1 MNAGQIFGRS
11 MAFPPRVGADGRIAW
26 SEGPQ
31 NIRESIEIILQTELG
46 SRLMLRSFGGGL
58 GPFLFEPNIPA
69 THRLIQEQ
77 VESALTLWEPRI
89 RLTAVEV
96 SPDPENRRGVILTI
110 EYSLVATGAAE
121 QLALAVN
128 LAP

>member
-1 MNAGQIFGRS
+1 MNAGTLFGRS
-11 MAFPPRVGADGRIAW
+11 MAFPPHVGADGRIAW

-31 NIRESIEIILQTELG
+31 NIRESIEIILQTEIG

-58 GPFLFEPNIPA
+58 APFLFEPNVPA

-77 VESALTLWEPRI
+77 VETALILWEPRI
-89 RLTAVEV
+89 QVQTVDVTQDPANGRAVIITLTY
-96 SPDPENRRGVILTI
+96 T
-110 EYSLVATGAAE
+110 LVATGVGE
-121 QLALAVN
+121 RLALGVN